1 MTAVWGPL
9 GWMTLHS
16 VATIY
21 PEQPNQQERDLM
33 SAWLDMFRDTITCP
47 TCQGHFSSMLAT
59 YRRTFPNMLAS
70 RQNFA
75 IFSFRAHNAVN
86 RRLHKPVHSDVE
98 ACMTLLKNNVKNRSA
113 RDYRVSY
120 LNHITRHWRIYRDIT
135 GIAALRKIT
144 EMNKIE
150 NEYIARR
157 DNNFTVTLA
166 PDVVVLPQDVI
177 DRNSQEEAPSRPQF
191 RAPSQGF
198 RLTASGI
205 RIRR

>member
-16 VATIY
+16 VATSY
-21 PEQPNQQERDLM
+21 PEQPTAGERDLM

-59 YRRTFPNMLAS
+59 YRQMFPNMLAS

-75 IFSFRAHNAVN
+75 MFSFRAHNAVN
-86 RRLHKPVHSDVE
+86 RRLHKPVHIDVE
-98 ACMTLLKNNVKNRSA
+98 SCMNLLKNNVKNRTA
-113 RDYRVSY
+113 RDYRRSY
-120 LNHITRHWRIYRDIT
+120 LAHITRHWRVYRDIT
-135 GIAALRKIT
+135 GIAALRKIG

-150 NEYIARR
+150 GEYLAHR
-157 DNNFTVTLA
+157 DNNFEVTLIS
-166 PDVVVLPQDVI
+166 DVVVLPQDVM
-177 DRNSQEEAPSRPQF
+177 DRNNREEAPARAVIRP
-191 RAPSQGF
+191 PIQGF
-198 RLTASGI
+198 RLTAGGI